1 MSYLRK
7 SKKITVIHEPLSLNS
22 ENHLVPSSLCG
33 PEATFFMALVIDLAP
48 VNDTFLLIVRQKYK
62 FTFLYNRWKNNN
74 NNNKGSCERKTRHL
88 PCHESKEFSIPLET
102 IHVFS
107 CRTKSWATSETW
119 KPGRGNIAIR
129 KCSVTKII
137 ISIWVHMC
145 ILTWQTLVLYDKCQ

>member
-62 FTFLYNRWKNNN
+62 FTFLYNR
-74 NNNKGSCERKTRHL
+74 
-88 PCHESKEFSIPLET
+88 
-102 IHVFS
+102 
-107 CRTKSWATSETW
+107 
-119 KPGRGNIAIR
+119 
-129 KCSVTKII
+129 
-137 ISIWVHMC
+137 
-145 ILTWQTLVLYDKCQ
+145 